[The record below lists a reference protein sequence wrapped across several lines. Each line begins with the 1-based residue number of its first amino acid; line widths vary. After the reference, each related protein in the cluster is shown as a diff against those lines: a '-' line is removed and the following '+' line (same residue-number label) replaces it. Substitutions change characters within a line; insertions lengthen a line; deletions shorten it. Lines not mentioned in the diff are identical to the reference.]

1 MDRYLFN
8 LKCLRDWCRLDS
20 KVQRQIISYF
30 KNIEHIRWET
40 VSVESNIFNIEGK
53 INLPFET
60 SNFGYLDQ
68 YNAFISKLKEFDT
81 DYIAPRSIYYSESL
95 RNMDH
100 SPEILYS
107 KGNRSLISTLPRV
120 AIVGSRRPT
129 SYGRKV
135 ASELSKFLAARDVT
149 VVSGLAL
156 GIDAIAH
163 RAALDMNGYTIA
175 VLASGVNRAYPRTNA
190 SIYHEI
196 IQKNGLILSEKAFD
210 EQPKPYE
217 FPLRNRLISA
227 ISDIVVVIE
236 AAEASG
242 TLTTAMH
249 GLNQGKTIFALPGS
263 IYSELSRGTNK
274 LIYDGALPLI
284 NFDDVLLELGMDNIK
299 NNIIKKDLSNLSP
312 VAVQV
317 FNIVSRSEKIEINR
331 ICDEMMLEYSE
342 IISAINELIL
352 EDLCDF
358 ASLTEIEVI

>member
-1 MDRYLFN
+1 MDRYIFN
-8 LKCLRDWCRLDS
+8 LKCLRDWCELDYKS
-20 KVQRQIISYF
+20 QKKIIDYF
-30 KNIEHIRWET
+30 KNMEHIRWET
-40 VSVESNIFNIEGK
+40 VSVESKTFNIEGK
-53 INLPFET
+53 INLPFGA
-60 SNFGYLDQ
+60 SNYSYLDQ
-68 YNAFISKLKEFDT
+68 YNAFMSKLKDYDT
-81 DYIAPRSIYYSESL
+81 DYITPKSIYYSDAL

-107 KGNRSLISTLPRV
+107 KGNRSLVSSGQRV

-135 ASELSKFLAARDVT
+135 ASELSKFLAAHGVT

-163 RAALDMNGYTIA
+163 KAALDMSSNTIA
-175 VLASGVNRAYPRTNA
+175 VMASGVNRAYPRTNA

-196 IQKNGLILSEKAFD
+196 IQNDGLILSEKAFD
-210 EQPKPYE
+210 EAPKPYE

-227 ISDIVVVIE
+227 ISDIVVIIE

-284 NFDDVLLELGMDNIK
+284 NFEDILLELGIETIDKSM
-299 NNIIKKDLSNLSP
+299 IKKDFSNLSP
-312 VAVQV
+312 VAMEVM
-317 FNIVSRSEKIEINR
+317 NLISKGKKMEINR
-331 ICDEMMLEYSE
+331 ICEEMMLEYSE

-352 EDLCDF
+352 EELCDF
-358 ASLTEIEVI
+358 ASLTEVEVK